1 MLVLLLLC
9 EVVLLR
15 HGRADM
21 KGLLQSTTKG
31 EFLRHLTKQYERH
44 LWLGGNCPPNYK
56 PRPDS
61 ILQGTLIADMVF
73 YHYYYQSTNQ

>member
-1 MLVLLLLC
+1 MLVLLLFC

-15 HGRADM
+15 YGRADM
-21 KGLLQSTTKG
+21 KGLLQSTTKE

-44 LWLGGNCPPNYK
+44 LYWLSKYCPPNYK

-61 ILQGTLIADMVF
+61 ILQPTLIADMVF
-73 YHYYYQSTNQ
+73 HYYYQSTNQ